1 MLRILR
7 KNAQSPFFLAIVII
21 IAIVFVFW
29 GVGTKSGSDGNKVAI
44 VDGQEISVVEYNRA
58 YERLVDNLTKQ
69 LGGQIPDGL
78 LDKLGLKQQAVNE
91 LVQRVLIEQGAANLG
106 IRISDFDV
114 QRVIESNPAF
124 QKNGSFD
131 LPTYKETL
139 ERNNL
144 STNSFEESTRNSLL
158 IERTVGDIGAFASTS
173 DQEVSQWFDFLNLEL
188 KLSYKLFTKE
198 DYLAAVK
205 VDDKDLQAWYE
216 TRKETYRPS
225 PQYKFEF
232 ISYPYSRELSQIEVS
247 PEEQRAYYT
256 EHQAEFEKKE
266 ERQVR
271 HILFRVQPTDSD
283 DVRAG
288 QKKKAEE
295 VLAEVKR
302 QGKFAELA
310 NEYTEDPA
318 GKGKGGELGFIVR
331 GQMVPAFE
339 NAAFSLNEGEVSQ
352 VIETSFGYH
361 IIQVEKIKPAETSPF
376 EAVQAT
382 IARIL
387 SAQKAKTI
395 AFKKVSEAYEGIMR
409 AGSLAKFSTDSHQN
423 LKTTD
428 FISMDKLPKEEP
440 LFQDNAFTQAAFSL
454 GKGQLS
460 SILETPK
467 GYAIIFVE
475 DIRKLDIP
483 SFATVQEQVK
493 KDYSREKSGELAKAA
508 AETNLQSL
516 RDKQTWQQGLQAE
529 ETGFLGRG
537 DATNNVPPA
546 LIQDAFLQVGQSA
559 VPAQIL
565 TIGDAYGVFRI
576 VGVRRG
582 EKQLPDL
589 TAETLQQT
597 LLKTKQD
604 ELLNGWIQQLQKT
617 GDIWINPEVL
627 K

>member
-78 LDKLGLKQQAVNE
+78 FDKLGLKQQAVNE
-91 LVQRVLIEQGAANLG
+91 LVQRVLIEQGAAKLG

-582 EKQLPDL
+582 GKQLPDL